1 MAKVNCKVDKHISNP
16 CGEYLSQISP
26 SCKGSYNPTG
36 PVLVRVLLPVG
47 SFLWAG
53 EGKPIASIVDTAGA
67 LLSAAR
73 WIFQPYLAKRN
84 RPAHK
89 CPRSS
94 TGRAVINIVSPCAGS
109 SPAGDLLGSK
119 IMKGFLTVRRRTY
132 PGINRTT
139 GPKNGCPAHKCTS

>member
-1 MAKVNCKVDKHISNP
+1 MGMTKENCKVDNTKQTLAGNIF
-16 CGEYLSQISP
+16 GQISP

-89 CPRSS
+89 CIS
-94 TGRAVINIVSPCAGS
+94 
-109 SPAGDLLGSK
+109 
-119 IMKGFLTVRRRTY
+119 
-132 PGINRTT
+132 
-139 GPKNGCPAHKCTS
+139 